1 MARRTEPPVERP
13 PATADAETEVLRERI
28 HAELGPA
35 NETSLL
41 DLVDN
46 LLGKGVVVDGE
57 VVLGLAGVD
66 LIYLR
71 LAALLAAADRVIG
84 GRSGSPRENDGL
96 AKTASHEA
104 ADTRGTSRAAEGPV
118 TGGMDLQD
126 LPDVAGDRDTG
137 LHVRAAQDD
146 PGGSPRD
153 HAKQGPPGRWNP
165 DPEDVRKGVMKLVLA
180 LAEFIRQLL
189 ERQAIRRMEA
199 GTLSDEETERL
210 GTALA
215 QLEETLR
222 EMAERAGLDPHEV
235 NLDLGPL
242 GKLV

>member
-1 MARRTEPPVERP
+1 MARKPEPVTSDL
-13 PATADAETEVLRERI
+13 PAALA
-28 HAELGPA
+28 GPD
-35 NETSLL
+35 TSLV

-46 LLGKGVVVDGE
+46 LLGRGVVVDGE

-71 LAALLAAADRVIG
+71 LAALLAAADRVAG
-84 GRSGSPRENDGL
+84 GGSVPRTG
-96 AKTASHEA
+96 
-104 ADTRGTSRAAEGPV
+104 TREGGQSPSSRAPAGQGGDEVRRGRPGARDAQGDEGDAAFDP
-118 TGGMDLQD
+118 LD
-126 LPDVAGDRDTG
+126 LPDAGG
-137 LHVRAAQDD
+137 ASAVHVRPASMPDVHVRPASMPDAAR
-146 PGGSPRD
+146 GGETPD
-153 HAKQGPPGRWNP
+153 APRWNP
-165 DPEDVRKGVMKLVLA
+165 NPEEVRKGVMKLVLA

-210 GTALA
+210 GTALS
-215 QLEETLR
+215 QLEQTVR
-222 EMAERAGLDPHEV
+222 EMAEQAGLDPEEV

>member
-1 MARRTEPPVERP
+1 M
-13 PATADAETEVLRERI
+13 
-28 HAELGPA
+28 PA
-35 NETSLL
+35 NRELPVAPLAAALSGDETSLV
-41 DLVDN
+41 DLVDS

-71 LAALLAAADRVIG
+71 LAALLAAADRVQ
-84 GRSGSPRENDGL
+84 SGSVVAPRSPATAAATPAPGRVREDTL
-96 AKTASHEA
+96 ASGSA
-104 ADTRGTSRAAEGPV
+104 GPP
-118 TGGMDLQD
+118 DLTLTD
-126 LPDVAGDRDTG
+126 LPDTERAREP
-137 LHVRAAQDD
+137 VRVRPASGEALSAAA
-146 PGGSPRD
+146 PGPEAIS
-153 HAKQGPPGRWNP
+153 RWNP
-165 DPEDVRKGVMKLVLA
+165 DPDDVRKGVMKLVLA

-199 GTLSDEETERL
+199 GTLNEDETERL

-215 QLEETLR
+215 QVEETLR
-222 EMAERAGLDPHEV
+222 ELAERAGLDPADL